1 MNALNAD
8 LHCHSTASDGTLSP
22 AEVVRRAHANGV
34 DLLALTD
41 HDELLG
47 IADAAAA
54 ADIGLRFVPG
64 SRYRCRGWTRPC
76 TSSAWGRSG
85 QPGADLGPGPGARRP

>member
-47 IADAAAA
+47 IADAVLQAGTFGLVPRDIAHQASAA
-54 ADIGLRFVPG
+54 GL
-64 SRYRCRGWTRPC
+64 
-76 TSSAWGRSG
+76 
-85 QPGADLGPGPGARRP
+85 